1 MAYSTAILTT
11 KTNVEALI
19 TALTGSETIDE
30 LLIIAKAAT
39 GLNCSNYS
47 VLETA
52 IETLIDTQ
60 TSSTAHED
68 ILLASRLINA
78 TQAQTHTTY
87 ETHVVTSSNAAH
99 PVPAN
104 AVRCFVSCGA
114 AGGNGYSSS
123 NGGGGGGGASVVEFP
138 IGVTAGG
145 TLSVTVGSNQVIGN
159 LEVKSGGHGNYY
171 TQGNGGEG
179 GRVLL
184 SGIPQPESSTVING
198 GDGGDVTT
206 SSYSNGESAGGFSG
220 GIGADSGG
228 YYFGGGGASYGGEG
242 GDYGTSLPLKGVTY
256 GSGGSANTNTAD
268 RAAGTYTDIT
278 LKFEIVTVV

>member
-87 ETHVVTSSNAAH
+87 ETHVVTSSNAAY

-123 NGGGGGGGASVVEFP
+123 NGGGGGGGAGVVEFP

-145 TLSVTVGSNQVIGN
+145 TLSVTVGTSHTIGD
-159 LEVKSGGHGNYY
+159 LYVKSGGLGNYY
-171 TQGNGGEG
+171 TQGNGGLG
-179 GRVLL
+179 GTVLL
-184 SGIPQPESSTVING
+184 NGVPQPDSNTVING
-198 GDGGDVTT
+198 GNGGDATS

-220 GIGADSGG
+220 GIGGYSGG
-228 YYFGGGGASYGGEG
+228 YYGGGGASYGGEG
-242 GDYGTSLPLKGVTY
+242 GDYNTSLVSKGVSY
-256 GSGGSANTNTAD
+256 GSGGAAAISGNKYGAPYTNV
-268 RAAGTYTDIT
+268 T